1 MMPILS
7 FDAGNR
13 HDSLDYFTY
22 CTHMWRGMIMNY
34 INSTM
39 HHTILCKSIGGF
51 RGGGFQGFWK
61 PLTRLNILFNA
72 LSMWS
77 QSLDGRVS
85 CNNFTS
91 KQLYACQY

>member
-13 HDSLDYFTY
+13 HDSLDYFTH

-51 RGGGFQGFWK
+51 GGGGGGGGGSQGFWK

-72 LSMWS
+72 LSMRS
-77 QSLDGRVS
+77 QSLDG
-85 CNNFTS
+85 
-91 KQLYACQY
+91 